1 MKNDRPSLPVPG
13 FQCKMHFTKRLS
25 WIFLIH
31 SNKCWWLPR
40 CHTWTMI
47 CHGWF
52 ESISAKPGP
61 PPQCN
66 RGAREYDYE
75 EVTQEIHDVGR
86 TLAISSPTCGN
97 GKMIGRRT
105 ACQAARKNWQKSW
118 SKTFL
123 AVNKKNTC
131 ANDIIFSPTMFTF
144 FKLFFWLISF
154 CFAWFVNLKP
164 PHFAVHVVRA
174 GRRVVNIFDCGG
186 GRCVWKMNVLS
197 PSAANDN
204 IVQTTRTSIGH
215 EDRMRHKNG
224 WFFFCCANWKRR
236 YMLKCRYGFERNVCF
251 YRTFCLYACDKR

>member
-13 FQCKMHFTKRLS
+13 FHFKMHFTKRLS
-25 WIFLIH
+25 WSFLIH

-52 ESISAKPGP
+52 ESMSAKPGP

-144 FKLFFWLISF
+144 FKLFFLVNFILFRLVCQFETTSLRSSRGPGWATCSKHFRLRWRPMCMENE
-154 CFAWFVNLKP
+154 CFVP
-164 PHFAVHVVRA
+164 VR
-174 GRRVVNIFDCGG
+174 GQRQH
-186 GRCVWKMNVLS
+186 S
-197 PSAANDN
+197 PNN
-204 IVQTTRTSIGH
+204 TYQ
-215 EDRMRHKNG
+215 
-224 WFFFCCANWKRR
+224 
-236 YMLKCRYGFERNVCF
+236 
-251 YRTFCLYACDKR
+251 YRTRRQDEA